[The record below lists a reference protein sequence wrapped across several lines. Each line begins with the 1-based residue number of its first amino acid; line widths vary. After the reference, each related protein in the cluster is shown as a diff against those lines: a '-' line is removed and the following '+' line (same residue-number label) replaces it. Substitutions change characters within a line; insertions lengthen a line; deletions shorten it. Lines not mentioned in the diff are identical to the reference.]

1 MDTPYTPSNQTP
13 QPDPQPPQSPS
24 RPTDPG
30 TPFSGFIAL
39 SLTIIFAGGVILWQ
53 NLPEST
59 QYGMFNEAVPQTP
72 ITADTPAPGRFG
84 QFDLP
89 ARMFIRG
96 HKLLTELDSSQ
107 QSGSMSETVMS
118 QFVAVYDP
126 EDQIRTIIM
135 SGEYEG
141 PEQALD
147 RIEATRIEVI
157 DRIANK
163 VEQEGAVTETPD
175 SNRYGLLLTELDTLQ
190 SIYTDGPDSVE
201 QPMRDQLVARYGILG
216 QAALTHGMDDDDPRR
231 KPLVTGFGWVATLLF
246 FMLAL
251 VGFSFLA
258 GIVLLVIGI
267 VNLASGKLRFRYEPP
282 APGGSVF
289 LETYG
294 LFVAAFAVLSIGLFV
309 LSIKVNPSLGVLS
322 FPLQW
327 VLMLVPAWAL
337 LRGMK
342 SRAWRQAIGL
352 HTGEGVLKEIGCGF
366 LVYLASIPIFM
377 VGLLITIVVV
387 IVQSLRATAQ
397 GLPPTPPTNPIFEI
411 ISDSGPFVILLVFSL
426 ATIWAPITEELIFR
440 GALYRHM
447 RGRLHWVL
455 AAFFSAILFA
465 YMHSYG
471 PLMVAPLIALG
482 FMFAFMRQWRGS
494 IIAPITAHFIH
505 NATLVGFMI
514 IFISLLKDPVI

>member
-1 MDTPYTPSNQTP
+1 MTDPIPDR
-13 QPDPQPPQSPS
+13 QPNP
-24 RPTDPG
+24 DPG
-30 TPFSGFIAL
+30 TPTSGFIAL
-39 SLTIIFAGGVILWQ
+39 ILTIIFAGGIILWQ

-59 QYGMFNEAVPQTP
+59 QYGLLNEAVPQSP
-72 ITADTPAPGRFG
+72 INAESPAPGRFG

-96 HKLLTELDSSQ
+96 HKLLTE
-107 QSGSMSETVMS
+107 QSTDMNQMVMD
-118 QFVAVYDP
+118 QFIAVYDP
-126 EDQIRTIIM
+126 EDKIRAIIM

-141 PEQALD
+141 PEQALE
-147 RIEATRIEVI
+147 RMEALSLEHFNGNGTLGELLDDPRL
-157 DRIANK
+157 
-163 VEQEGAVTETPD
+163 
-175 SNRYGLLLTELDTLQ
+175 GLVFKEMITLR
-190 SIYTDGPDSVE
+190 SIYKDGNADRVQDS
-201 QPMRDQLVARYGILG
+201 MRDQLVARYGILG

-231 KPLVTGFGWVATLLF
+231 EPLVTGFGWVAALLF
-246 FMLAL
+246 FMLGL

-258 GIVLLVIGI
+258 GMVLLIIGI
-267 VNLASGKLRFRYEPP
+267 VNMASGKLRFRFEPP

-294 LFVAAFAVLSIGLFV
+294 VFAAAFAVLSIGLFI
-309 LSIKVNPSLGVLS
+309 LSIKVNPDLGALS
-322 FPLQW
+322 IPLQW

-337 LRGMK
+337 IRGMK
-342 SRAWRQAIGL
+342 SKNWKEAIGL
-352 HTGEGVLKEIGCGF
+352 HTGEGILKEIGCGF

-377 VGLLITIVVV
+377 IGLVITIIVV
-387 IVQSLRATAQ
+387 IVQSLRASAQ

-411 ISDSGPFVILLVFSL
+411 ISDAGPLMILLVFSL

-514 IFISLLKDPVI
+514 VFISLLKDPVI